1 MPKVS
6 VCIPAYN
13 RPEVGETIESVLTQ
27 TYRDFELI
35 VIDDGSPDESTWEVI
50 SSYRKPVRAFR
61 QENAGIAGAKNACV
75 AKAKGVL
82 IAFCDHDDLW
92 LPNKLERQVA
102 MFEAQ
107 PEVGFVYCRYFLF
120 SADRGDFK
128 IRPRKGLEGDIFNAM
143 LLKIFVQT
151 STAMIRRT
159 VWEAAGPY
167 NPSYIIADDYDFFLR
182 VARVTSAAFVNET
195 LVRYRL
201 HPENTSRAERAP
213 ERYNEEI
220 LRIYQSWLARD
231 DLSQVERRIVSRRIG
246 KYYYNLAQIARK
258 LGKTEHCWAMLANAR
273 QFDPYRIRYI
283 KLAAGEWI
291 RRSLGP

>member
-50 SSYRKPVRAFR
+50 SSYGKPVRAFR

-120 SADRGDFK
+120 TADRGDFK
-128 IRPRKGLEGDIFNAM
+128 IRPRKGLEGDIFKAM

-182 VARVTSAAFVNET
+182 VARVTPAAFVNET

-201 HPENTSRAERAP
+201 HPENTSRAEQAP

-258 LGKTEHCWAMLANAR
+258 LGKTEHCCTMLANAR